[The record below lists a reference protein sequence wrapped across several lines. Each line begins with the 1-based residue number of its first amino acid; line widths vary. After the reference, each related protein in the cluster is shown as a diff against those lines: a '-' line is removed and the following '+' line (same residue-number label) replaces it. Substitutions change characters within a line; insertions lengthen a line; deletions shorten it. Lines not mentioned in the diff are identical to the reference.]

1 MTAED
6 LGNFPPNT
14 LYRLDRVRE
23 AGEWEAPGGTRVQRR
38 LLMVRA
44 TYLSSPS
51 AGSEQC
57 HESKMVRHS
66 PSATHH
72 SPSTSFTSFTSF
84 TATVATVAT
93 SICR

>member
-14 LYRLDRVRE
+14 LYRLDSVRE

-57 HESKMVRHS
+57 HESKMVRRS
-66 PSATHH
+66 PSATLH